1 MRKQKNQ
8 TTLHKKNKIKIKIA
22 VTMVEDDN
30 KNLEKTLNLKST
42 QMKGRKGHVKKK
54 EKMSHKKNA
63 CTRPLF
69 QMKIVGR
76 PSKSS

>member
-1 MRKQKNQ
+1 MKRGPEKKNKRKKSAKKKDDPMRKQKNQ

-54 EKMSHKKNA
+54 K
-63 CTRPLF
+63 R
-69 QMKIVGR
+69 
-76 PSKSS
+76 

>member
-54 EKMSHKKNA
+54 K
-63 CTRPLF
+63 R
-69 QMKIVGR
+69 
-76 PSKSS
+76 